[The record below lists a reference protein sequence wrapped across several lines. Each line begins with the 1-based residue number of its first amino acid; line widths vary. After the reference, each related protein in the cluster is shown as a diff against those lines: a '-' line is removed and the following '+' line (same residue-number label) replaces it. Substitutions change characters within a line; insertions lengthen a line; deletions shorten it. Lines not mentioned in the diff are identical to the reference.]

1 VKDRQPADPDEAAA
15 AAWNRRY
22 GVGTVVDVQQG
33 PQGARI
39 RTKTRNPA
47 WVLSGGPH
55 VAVHGLPG
63 AIPLEYVTPV
73 VDEDPRD
80 VALAQARARFAR
92 VRALHARTRWPAD
105 DGRAHPGEQPYD
117 ICACCQ
123 RVWPCETIEA
133 LDAPVVDPQ

>member
-1 VKDRQPADPDEAAA
+1 MNDRQPADPDEAAA

-33 PQGARI
+33 PQGAQI
-39 RTKTRNPA
+39 RTKTRTPA
-47 WVLSGGPH
+47 WALSGGPH

-92 VRALHARTRWPAD
+92 VRALHRPDGDGPGPGAMCVECTPGFGTPAED
-105 DGRAHPGEQPYD
+105 PVP
-117 ICACCQ
+117 
-123 RVWPCETIEA
+123 WPCRTIEA
-133 LDAPVVDPQ
+133 LDGPTDPQ